1 MFQIRHESSH
11 KDSLTRMDSGR
22 LYTLFSIPRCHV
34 LRSLP
39 LIVLLDL
46 DLLDATEIHPESLSA
61 ATSEHTSIT
70 LSQCGTGTVS
80 LAVLSDT
87 STVAQYDL
95 TSCCITLVEKFV
107 EVVNCWVTKCFLT
120 IDGNYC
126 LSETFHAF
134 HACRWS
140 HTVFVVVLNGRHA

>member
-1 MFQIRHESSH
+1 
-11 KDSLTRMDSGR
+11 
-22 LYTLFSIPRCHV
+22 
-34 LRSLP
+34 

-95 TSCCITLVEKFV
+95 TADLLQMGI
-107 EVVNCWVTKCFLT
+107 
-120 IDGNYC
+120 G
-126 LSETFHAF
+126 
-134 HACRWS
+134 
-140 HTVFVVVLNGRHA
+140 TVFYVQYITSGGGGNLLSNPD